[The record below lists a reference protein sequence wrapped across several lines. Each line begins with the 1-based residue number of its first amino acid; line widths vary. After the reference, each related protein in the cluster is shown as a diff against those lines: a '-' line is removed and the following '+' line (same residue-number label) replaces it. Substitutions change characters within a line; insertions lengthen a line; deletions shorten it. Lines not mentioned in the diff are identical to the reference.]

1 MRDLLKPEANP
12 SSRDLG
18 IKSVFWEERG
28 EQKSVVCSK
37 PRERLPKWCL
47 PPSPGLAGGQ
57 KLWEHLLHPQMGRVL
72 LLPPLLAVVPEELQ
86 ATLLLPPSS
95 VCPFGG
101 VLSQP
106 CLRWQRTGRGGACL
120 SLGCTPSP
128 MSGMVPR
135 AVPAF
140 LGGHGQVLPHSY
152 TFATSVHPL
161 LRGSW

>member
-57 KLWEHLLHPQMGRVL
+57 KLWEHLLHPQMG
-72 LLPPLLAVVPEELQ
+72 
-86 ATLLLPPSS
+86 
-95 VCPFGG
+95 
-101 VLSQP
+101 
-106 CLRWQRTGRGGACL
+106 
-120 SLGCTPSP
+120 
-128 MSGMVPR
+128 
-135 AVPAF
+135 
-140 LGGHGQVLPHSY
+140 
-152 TFATSVHPL
+152 
-161 LRGSW
+161 